1 MRYESGLCFRCAALD
16 YKISKSQKKVVKRL
30 HRFLSQGDTKAGD
43 DSKSAGGSFVTSGSH
58 GENAREFGLEVLAY
72 ESREFVICSAVNCF
86 VLNCKA
92 VMNYVMVLFLYSRL
106 VVSVNSHCTK
116 YLQEIITQWSHV
128 PWSFL
133 IFYVQKCEIKYQRS
147 VLKFSN

>member
-1 MRYESGLCFRCAALD
+1 MHYESGLCFRCAALD
-16 YKISKSQKKVVKRL
+16 YKVSKSQKKVLKRL

-43 DSKSAGGSFVTSGSH
+43 DSKSAGGSFVPSDSH
-58 GENAREFGLEVLAY
+58 GENAREFGVMVVVN
-72 ESREFVICSAVNCF
+72 ESRDFVICSAVNCF

-92 VMNYVMVLFLYSRL
+92 AMSCAMMLFLYSHL
-106 VVSVNSHCTK
+106 VVSVNLHCTE

-128 PWSFL
+128 PQSFL
-133 IFYVQKCEIKYQRS
+133 IFCVQKCEIKYQRS